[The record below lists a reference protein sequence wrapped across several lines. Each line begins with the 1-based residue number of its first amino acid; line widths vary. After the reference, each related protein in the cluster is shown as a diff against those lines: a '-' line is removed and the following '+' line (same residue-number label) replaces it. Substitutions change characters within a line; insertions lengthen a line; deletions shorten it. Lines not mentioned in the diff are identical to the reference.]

1 MTIHGASQPMKKE
14 YKVIYRLHAVRRMA
28 MRHVVLAVDEES
40 SEKIVVTVY
49 EPDIEKWNEDMK
61 TRRRS

>member
-1 MTIHGASQPMKKE
+1 
-14 YKVIYRLHAVRRMA
+14 MA